1 MASLTLGWKVSNRL
15 ISSFN
20 WFRRMVRHYTL
31 KKKGCQMVQLNR
43 PGKKLPKKVYFDY
56 WQIPESCQ
64 SLWRFPKDGIYEL

>member
-1 MASLTLGWKVSNRL
+1 
-15 ISSFN
+15 
-20 WFRRMVRHYTL
+20 
-31 KKKGCQMVQLNR
+31 MVQLNR